1 MRTPRSSAQKT
12 SRKHSYTSWPK
23 RSTTTAPSHSK
34 ISPNWF
40 TKHTTASQSMKYM
53 PVRTSSSK
61 PKTPDPTSTVGL
73 TTEKRGLQITHKP
86 APVSGSQ
93 GVAPVIPALHLN
105 LFTSITSGHAKFN
118 LSNIGGSGI
127 VHLAPGSYNYPARR
141 GLNNYNI
148 TVSVSGESIYMYMYL
163 YICIHFIHLSRLS
176 HLTPCSHQPEIQ
188 YTTLSS
194 LLPHFKALSIYI
206 FLFVAIIR
214 RRPTFLA

>member
-1 MRTPRSSAQKT
+1 MRIPRSSAQKT

-40 TKHTTASQSMKYM
+40 IKHTTASQSMKYM

-61 PKTPDPTSTVGL
+61 PKTPDPTSTV
-73 TTEKRGLQITHKP
+73 
-86 APVSGSQ
+86 SGSQ
-93 GVAPVIPALHLN
+93 GVALVIPALHLN
-105 LFTSITSGHAKFN
+105 LFTSITSGLAKFN

-188 YTTLSS
+188 HTTLSS

>member
-53 PVRTSSSK
+53 PVRTSPSK

-127 VHLAPGSYNYPARR
+127 IHLAPGSYNYPARR

-163 YICIHFIHLSRLS
+163 YNAFISYIYPDS
-176 HLTPCSHQPEIQ
+176 LT
-188 YTTLSS
+188 
-194 LLPHFKALSIYI
+194 
-206 FLFVAIIR
+206 
-214 RRPTFLA
+214 